1 MEIIKTSDFQRT
13 FSKLPKDI
21 QGLYA
26 KQEKRFLENCKD
38 SRLHIKKFALLIT
51 LYFSVLRAATAS
63 FFIFKIP
70 SLLFFFEIDH
80 RKDIYRKI

>member
-38 SRLHIKKFALLIT
+38 PRLHIKKVRFLDYGLSFRIT
-51 LYFSVLRAATAS
+51 SRYRVFFYFQNSQTA
-63 FFIFKIP
+63 I
-70 SLLFFFEIDH
+70 FFEIDH